1 MRDACIK
8 SLDLQVEHSWDQLLQ
23 NNSFDASIAF
33 HIIYFPHWSQ
43 KIPDALN
50 SNFFF
55 VCFIWG
61 LYVLYNCMC
70 QILCKDIQ
78 GMCRTV
84 RN

>member
-50 SNFFF
+50 SNFFCLF
-55 VCFIWG
+55 YMGLVCLIQ
-61 LYVLYNCMC
+61 LYVSNSL
-70 QILCKDIQ
+70 
-78 GMCRTV
+78 
-84 RN
+84 